1 MYLTKLK
8 KAVMLLSGLVL
19 ALGTGTA
26 LADYQLNMRQGVT
39 AVSND
44 IYDLHMIILWLVTIV
59 GIGVF
64 AVMIYSIIN
73 HRKSKGAVAA
83 QFHENTTVE
92 IIWTVIP
99 LVILVAL
106 AVPATKL
113 LLAIEDSSNA
123 DVNIKVT
130 GYQWKWEYDYLD
142 EGVSFFSNLN
152 SKHNEVRQKDSG
164 KDPASVENYL
174 LDVDNPIV
182 IPIKKKVRFLIT
194 ANDVIHAW
202 WVPDLAV
209 KRDAIPGFVN
219 ESWTIVDK
227 PGVYRGQCAELCGKD
242 HGFMPIVVIAKEEA
256 EYKQWLVAQK
266 AAKAAAAAGADRT
279 WTKADLMAKGQQ
291 VYNTTCA
298 ACHMPNGEGI
308 PNVFPAIKGGKIST
322 GAVADHINIVIKGK
336 AGTAMQAFGAQLN
349 DVDLAAV
356 VTYERNAF
364 GNNTG
369 DVVQPKQIKAAR

>member
-8 KAVMLLSGLVL
+8 KAVMVLSGLVL

-26 LADYQLNMRQGVT
+26 LADYKLNMRQGVT
-39 AVSND
+39 SISND
-44 IYDLHMIILWLVTIV
+44 IYDLHMIVLWLVTIT
-59 GIGVF
+59 GIAVF

-92 IIWTVIP
+92 VVWTIIP

-106 AVPATKL
+106 AVPATKV
-113 LLAIEDSSNA
+113 LLALEDSSEA
-123 DVNIKVT
+123 EVNIKVT

-202 WVPDLAV
+202 WVPDLGV

-219 ESWTIVDK
+219 ESWAYVDK

-256 EYKQWLVAQK
+256 EYKKWLVAQK

-279 WTKADLMAKGQQ
+279 WSKADLMAKGQQ
-291 VYNTTCA
+291 VYNTSCA

-322 GAVADHINIVIKGK
+322 GPVADHINIVVKGK